1 MPFLSRC
8 QNVCHHFEGV
18 VSAVWR
24 EFGAAVCCEGDPQTC
39 GSHGP
44 GLLPGFAVG
53 ALHVCSEDTAVL
65 RASLSVFSGCSFS
78 REDVMNC

>member
-1 MPFLSRC
+1 M
-8 QNVCHHFEGV
+8 
-18 VSAVWR
+18 
-24 EFGAAVCCEGDPQTC
+24 CCEGDPQTC
-39 GSHGP
+39 RSHGP